1 MHVLVAAMLPVSTS
15 RSFLLLASSVVGFGG
30 FLFGYD
36 M

>member
-1 MHVLVAAMLPVSTS
+1 MHVLVAAMSTS